1 MNVKLNG
8 ACSRIGRIAFAASLM
23 LCGASAYAQSAA
35 YPVKPIR
42 FIVANAP
49 GGGLDVVARLL
60 NPTLTAALGQQL
72 IIDNRAGA
80 TGSVAAELTARSA
93 PDGYTMMIGAIGNLA
108 VNPHIYKGLGYD
120 PIKDFAPVTF
130 AVSGSNVLVVHSS
143 LPVNTF
149 KEFIVLARS
158 QPGKLTYGSSGSGN
172 AGHLAA
178 ELLSSMAKIQ
188 MVHVPYKGG
197 AAAMTALLGNQTQV
211 LFASPSTAIPQ
222 VKAGR
227 VKGLAVTTL
236 KRSLML
242 PDLPTIAESGFP
254 DFETDNWY
262 GIVVPAKTPRPII
275 ERLNKEFGRALLMPE
290 NKDALLKQGLE
301 AAPGT
306 PEAFGKY
313 MKSEYEK
320 WGKLIRE
327 AGIQAQT

>member
-1 MNVKLNG
+1 MSKSSFRTKSP
-8 ACSRIGRIAFAASLM
+8 AGRLALAAALAV
-23 LCGASAYAQSAA
+23 CWGQTQAQTAG
-35 YPVKPIR
+35 YPNRPVR

-49 GGGLDVVARLL
+49 GGGLDVVARLV
-60 NPTLTAALGQQL
+60 NPTVSTALGQQL

-93 PDGYTMMIGAIGNLA
+93 PDGYTVMIGAIGNLA

-120 PIKDFAPVTF
+120 PTKDFAPVTY
-130 AVSGSNVLVVHSS
+130 AVSGSNVLVVHASV
-143 LPVNTF
+143 PVRTF
-149 KEFIVLARS
+149 QDFVALARS

-178 ELLSSMAKIQ
+178 ELLASMAKIR

-197 AAAMTALLGNQTQV
+197 SPAMAALLGNETQV

-222 VKAGR
+222 VKSGR

-254 DFETDNWY
+254 GYETDNWY
-262 GIVVPAKTPRPII
+262 GMVVAAKTPRPIVD
-275 ERLNKEFGRALLMPE
+275 RLNKEFGRALLITE
-290 NKDALLKQGLE
+290 IKEALLKQDLE
-301 AAPGT
+301 VAPGT
-306 PEAFGKY
+306 PEAFGAY
-313 MKSEYEK
+313 MKAEYLK

-327 AGIQAQT
+327 AGIQGQT